1 MEGDPLFR
9 RESAQSTAATS
20 ADTLIRRELA
30 ENRTLWSAGGVA
42 PTMVVVAGAS
52 GRQGL
57 ECVCT

>member
-9 RESAQSTAATS
+9 RESAPSTGATS

-30 ENRTLWSAGGVA
+30 ENRTLWSAGAAA
-42 PTMVVVAGAS
+42 PTMVVVADAL

-57 ECVCT
+57 ECVGT